1 MKKKTL
7 FIFVLLASLFVGKT
21 VFGQNNSNSK
31 AFKAVFFEKDYA
43 VYGYSDGMNPTDPFV
58 PKKLYLFEE
67 DPTGFL
73 VLDTVIT
80 IDCHSFTLRIPL
92 RKYIRL
98 AIDVVDNDWVK
109 GKGSSTALAMAA
121 PPGGGNGSSKYLC

>member
-1 MKKKTL
+1 MKKNSFNL
-7 FIFVLLASLFVGKT
+7 FLLLVLLSISST
-21 VFGQNNSNSK
+21 VYGQNIHNSK